1 MEKNKL
7 ISFLNLI
14 PDDVRCNIHGE
25 YNGIG
30 YECLVDVWCGKYL
43 IRGWKDKIDSGEE
56 VEEVLKSYVAD
67 NWRCVS
73 EDVEDDIVKS
83 FGFDKCIEDA
93 REALKVDW
101 DGMIRAE
108 IEKYVSDKPNQKQIQ
123 LAHKINVALNKNK
136 YFGKNTTKSECDKF
150 IKENLNEYNDWLSDN
165 KPSNFGY

>member
-56 VEEVLKSYVAD
+56 VEDVFKSYVAD

-83 FGFDKCIEDA
+83 CGFDKCIEDA

-108 IEKYVSDKPNQKQIQ
+108 IEKYVSDKPNQKQVQ
-123 LAHKINVALNKNK
+123 LANKINVALNKNK
-136 YFGKNTTKSECDKF
+136 CFGKNTTKSEYDKF

>member
-1 MEKNKL
+1 MKQRNLKMEKNKL

-56 VEEVLKSYVAD
+56 VEDVFKSYVAD

-83 FGFDKCIEDA
+83 CGFDKCIEDA
-93 REALKVDW
+93 RGALKVDW

-108 IEKYVSDKPNQKQIQ
+108 IEKYVSDKPNQKHVQ
-123 LAHKINVALNKNK
+123 LAN
-136 YFGKNTTKSECDKF
+136 
-150 IKENLNEYNDWLSDN
+150 
-165 KPSNFGY
+165 